1 MKNQGWGTPNQR
13 FVKPF
18 NSGNE
23 VLFDVGRG
31 GKILRGN
38 IVLDGAITI
47 VNAGAAG
54 AARFAE
60 HIYAGLVKYIQVE
73 CVSSNGR
80 YQGGVLRNITGPK
93 ALRRAMLFRKKFLSE
108 LKGVAGS
115 GAAGT
120 YNIYLNFPIFF
131 AQPDLKRPIETAL
144 NADVDAAGVGKAY
157 TSIKVRVG
165 CGDKNSTMNGN
176 AGVWDFSA
184 LNVRYYDHRE
194 AVDGDT
200 YEIREIEKEF
210 LIPGA
215 SRELTDDTWES
226 DGDVLD
232 FIFSTQTGSTG
243 AAAGPVY
250 ADTILNRI
258 VVESDTSD
266 FNLERDE
273 LHQMLYDYDEI
284 DTAQAFTGVHHINFV
299 TSGMLSKCP
308 RAASCVVKYDVNNPS
323 GSNLDSINVI
333 TRRKFKPAGFVPI
346 QFGQKGR
353 GSNVG

>member
-1 MKNQGWGTPNQR
+1 MKNQGWGTPLQR
-13 FVKPF
+13 FKKPF
-18 NSGNE
+18 NSNNE
-23 VLFDVGRG
+23 VLFELGMG

-38 IVLDGAITI
+38 VVLSGAITI

-60 HIYAGLVKYIQVE
+60 HIYAGLVKRIIVE
-73 CVSSNGR
+73 TVASNGR
-80 YQGGVLRNITGPK
+80 YTSGVKRDLSGAK
-93 ALRRAMLFRKKFLSE
+93 LLRRAMFFRKKFLSE
-108 LKGVAGS
+108 LKGVVGS

-120 YNIYLNFPIFF
+120 YNIYLSFPIFF

-144 NADVDAAGVGKAY
+144 NADIDAAGNGKAY
-157 TSIKVRVG
+157 SSIKVRVQ
-165 CGDKNSTMNGN
+165 CGDKTTTMNGN

-184 LNVRYYDHRE
+184 LNVEWYDHRE

-200 YEIREIEKEF
+200 YEIVEIEKEF

-215 SRELTDDTWES
+215 STQQTDDTWES
-226 DGDVLD
+226 QGDVLD
-232 FIFSTQTGSTG
+232 FIFSTQTGSSG

-258 VVESDTSD
+258 VVESDTAD
-266 FNLERDE
+266 FDLFRDE
-273 LHQMLYDYDEI
+273 LHQLMYDYDEI
-284 DTAQAFTGVHHINFV
+284 DTAQAFTGVHHVNFV

-308 RAASCVVKYDVNNPS
+308 RAGSCVVKYDVLNPS